1 MWCHFLHIYTG
12 FFFQMQKGIY
22 YWYDNVTQPNL
33 DPLTHLKV
41 KVKLL
46 SCVRLFVTPWTIA
59 YQAPLPIGFSG
70 QEYWSGLP
78 FPSSGNLPDPG
89 SNPGFDALRFRCFNL
104 WAAKPCCWHWVVVKE
119 SSAFIAG
126 YQARR
131 TDSSCSEDLNS
142 VMAFREGVLKAV
154 WGRGPQSMWSA
165 YAQFLD
171 WLAWRWNLKHHQ
183 PFAFSQSRISAL
195 MVSSFYLVGVCF
207 L

>member
-1 MWCHFLHIYTG
+1 MDHSL
-12 FFFQMQKGIY
+12 
-22 YWYDNVTQPNL
+22 
-33 DPLTHLKV
+33 
-41 KVKLL
+41 
-46 SCVRLFVTPWTIA
+46 
-59 YQAPLPIGFSG
+59 
-70 QEYWSGLP
+70 
-78 FPSSGNLPDPG
+78 PG
-89 SNPGFDALRFRCFNL
+89 SSTHWILRARILEWVAISFFRESSWPRDLTRVSRIAGRCFNL
-104 WAAKPCCWHWVVVKE
+104 WATKPCCWHWVVVKE
-119 SSAFIAG
+119 SSAFVAG

-195 MVSSFYLVGVCF
+195 MVSSFYQVGVCF